1 MKVLVRT
8 DISQLSEHELQQAIN
23 ALPEWRR
30 ELAMKFKFPLGK
42 AECACSYLLLCQ
54 ALREEY
60 DITIHPHFEIGEHG
74 KPSLREFPHIHFNM
88 SHCRSGIAVAV
99 SDKPVGIDIECL
111 GRLINKNGDLN
122 MSLAEYVLSPDELAQ
137 VTSAKPILSGQ
148 AASPAVPMDQS
159 AASDLEFTKFWTQ
172 KEALVKLIGTGIE
185 DDLKQILP
193 LHPEVSISTSVSL
206 ADRYALSIASF
217 RKAFANDYDNYSR

>member
-30 ELAMKFKFPLGK
+30 ELALKFKFPLGK

-60 DITIHPHFEIGEHG
+60 GITTQPHFDIGEHG
-74 KPSLREFPHIHFNM
+74 KPSLREYPDIHFNM

-111 GRLINKNGDLN
+111 GRLIDKNGSLN
-122 MSLAEYVLSPDELAQ
+122 MSLAEYVLSPEEVAKVL
-137 VTSAKPILSGQ
+137 SAKPLQDIPTNPLATPQ
-148 AASPAVPMDQS
+148 T
-159 AASDLEFTKFWTQ
+159 AASDLQFTKFWTQ
-172 KEALVKLIGTGIE
+172 KEALVKLTGTGIE

-193 LHPEVSISTSVSL
+193 LHPEVTIDTSVSL
-206 ADRYALSIASF
+206 EHGYALSIASF
-217 RKAFANDYDNYSR
+217 R

>member
-8 DISQLSEHELQQAIN
+8 DISQLSEHELQQAID

-60 DITIHPHFEIGEHG
+60 GITTQPHFDIGEHG
-74 KPSLREFPHIHFNM
+74 KPSLREYPNIHFNM
-88 SHCRSGIAVAV
+88 SHCRAGIAVAV

-111 GRLINKNGDLN
+111 GRLIDKNGSLN
-122 MSLAEYVLSPDELAQ
+122 MSLAEYVLSPEELEQ
-137 VTSAKPILSGQ
+137 VVEG
-148 AASPAVPMDQS
+148 D
-159 AASDLEFTKFWTQ
+159 SDLVFTKFWTQ
-172 KEALVKLIGTGIE
+172 KEALVKLTGTGIE
-185 DDLKQILP
+185 DDLKQILS
-193 LHPEVSISTSVSL
+193 LHPEVTIDTSISL
-206 ADRYALSIASF
+206 EHGYALSIAAF
-217 RKAFANDYDNYSR
+217 R

>member
-8 DISQLSEHELQQAIN
+8 DISQLPETELQQAID

-30 ELAMKFKFPLGK
+30 ELALKFKFPLGK

-54 ALREEY
+54 ALREDY
-60 DITIHPHFEIGEHG
+60 GITTQPHFDIGEHG
-74 KPSLREFPHIHFNM
+74 KPSLREYPDIHFNM
-88 SHCRSGIAVAV
+88 SHCRAGIAVAV

-122 MSLAEYVLSPDELAQ
+122 MSLAEYVLSPEELEH
-137 VTSAKPILSGQ
+137 VLSGD
-148 AASPAVPMDQS
+148 A
-159 AASDLEFTKFWTQ
+159 DLEFTKFWTQ
-172 KEALVKLIGTGIE
+172 KEALVKLTGTGIE

-193 LHPEVSISTSVSL
+193 LHPEVTIATSVSL
-206 ADRYALSIASF
+206 EHGYALSIAQ
-217 RKAFANDYDNYSR
+217 YS

>member
-8 DISQLSEHELQQAIN
+8 DISQLPETELQQAID

-30 ELAMKFKFPLGK
+30 ELALKFKFPLGK

-60 DITIHPHFEIGEHG
+60 GITTQPHFDIGEHG
-74 KPSLREFPHIHFNM
+74 KPSLREYPDIHFNM
-88 SHCRSGIAVAV
+88 SHCRAGIAVAV

-111 GRLINKNGDLN
+111 GRLIDKNGDLN
-122 MSLAEYVLSPDELAQ
+122 MSLAEYVLSPEELEH
-137 VTSAKPILSGQ
+137 VLSG
-148 AASPAVPMDQS
+148 D
-159 AASDLEFTKFWTQ
+159 SDLEFTKFWTQ
-172 KEALVKLIGTGIE
+172 KEALVKLIGTGID

-206 ADRYALSIASF
+206 EHGYALSIAQ
-217 RKAFANDYDNYSR
+217 Y

>member
-30 ELAMKFKFPLGK
+30 ELALKFKFPLGK

-74 KPSLREFPHIHFNM
+74 KPSLREFPQIHFNM

-122 MSLAEYVLSPDELAQ
+122 MSLAEYVLSQEELAQ
-137 VTSAKPILSGQ
+137 VVAAKP
-148 AASPAVPMDQS
+148 SPELQDQK
-159 AASDLEFTKFWTQ
+159 AASDLVFTKFWTQ

-185 DDLKQILP
+185 DDLKQILS
-193 LHPEVSISTSVSL
+193 LHPEVSIDTSVSL
-206 ADRYALSIASF
+206 EQGYALSIAQYQDSSARSF
-217 RKAFANDYDNYSR
+217 